1 MPTPITTITKA
12 FTYNIADTLFGSTT
26 TEGKTAHAS
35 YTGPDRLWV
44 FVDAETGALS
54 RQYPP
59 LTSQEDGGDVPVPF
73 GTHRVEITAENNIQ
87 LLAMFKEDGVTYDD
101 VTQTTEALP
110 EGYGSVLYNN
120 TATLSETHSLSDLV
134 YDLINNTWKDFPLI
148 DDGITWEQLIASRN
162 TMLAAS
168 DGKISPDMPDAIKQP
183 ILTYRQALRDL
194 PAAYGYGTENEV
206 DAWKV
211 QFPEQPGD

>member
-12 FTYNIADTLFGSTT
+12 FTYNIADTLFGNTA
-26 TEGKTAHAS
+26 TEGRTASAS
-35 YTGPDRLWV
+35 YTGPDRVWV

-73 GTHRVEITAENNIQ
+73 GTHRVEITAENDIK
-87 LLAMFKEDGVTYDD
+87 LLAMFKENCVTYDD

-110 EGYGSVLYNN
+110 EPYGSVLYNN
-120 TATLSETHSLSDLV
+120 KATLGETHSLDDLV
-134 YDLINNTWKDFPLI
+134 YDIDNSTWNTMPLI
-148 DDGITWEQLIASRN
+148 DDGITWDQILNSRN
-162 TMLAAS
+162 SMLAAT

-183 ILTYRQALRDL
+183 WVTYRQALRDL
-194 PAAYGYGTENEV
+194 PAAYNYGTDTEIA
-206 DAWKV
+206 AWKV
-211 QFPEQPGD
+211 QFPVQPGE